1 MNILLMVIKEM
12 AMILYTVVVV
22 AVWIITYVISL
33 PIQII
38 INCIIEKVR
47 KYQKDETEPEKTDDT
62 EEENHDRD
70 QS

>member
-38 INCIIEKVR
+38 SIWIIEKVR
-47 KYQKDETEPEKTDDT
+47 KSDDT